1 MPLYKADPNDSTK
14 QIPDNPI
21 QGSQYSKAT
30 CPTNEIVSKR
40 PTYVN
45 INSEG
50 EYAFLYETTSSFGGN
65 VAGQI
70 ANFETGSVIQSANAG
85 GIKLDISPG
94 AWRRIDA
101 ADAVGQVTFVYV
113 RVR

>member
-40 PTYVN
+40 PTYVI
-45 INSEG
+45 INKKG
-50 EYAFLYETTSSFGGN
+50 TYAFSYENTPTTY
-65 VAGQI
+65 I
-70 ANFETGSVIQSANAG
+70 TGSSLNGDDDRGNASPR
-85 GIKLDISPG
+85 LDIQPT
-94 AWRRIDA
+94 AWRKTDA
-101 ADAVGQVTFVYV
+101 TGAVGDVTFVYV
-113 RVR
+113 RVS